1 MGKSQTKTFRGI
13 IDLKLEKPYSSD
25 NASVRQLRNLYNSE
39 HMFLS
44 PRQTNKN
51 DKTHEKIKSLI
62 AGLSHLTQ
70 RKRKV
75 AKQEL
80 GITGPFERDF
90 KIIFKQNF

>member
-1 MGKSQTKTFRGI
+1 M
-13 IDLKLEKPYSSD
+13 PVWD
-25 NASVRQLRNLYNSE
+25 NWGTSITQSTCFF
-39 HMFLS
+39 HQDK
-44 PRQTNKN
+44 QTNKN
-51 DKTHEKIKSLI
+51 DKTQEKIKSLI
-62 AGLSHLTQ
+62 VGLSHLTQ